1 MKFSCKTFFDIT
13 ATGITGH
20 YKSSRIPF
28 KDKAD
33 QSIEN
38 EILWNRSRNQ
48 QRNWETITQLL
59 SMRTQ
64 IFDLT
69 IPKKIKNVWEFEFEV
84 EAVGVF
90 ESQDNPVG
98 ILLIDADGV
107 PMLTGLT
114 EKQGIGPVLVPK
126 GENQNIWFSKL
137 L

>member
-28 KDKAD
+28 DDKAG

-38 EILWNRSRNQ
+38 ELLWNRSRNQ

-64 IFDLT
+64 IFDL
-69 IPKKIKNVWEFEFEV
+69 IMPKKVKHVWEFEFEV
-84 EAVGVF
+84 EAAGVF
-90 ESQDNPVG
+90 ESQGDPVG

-114 EKQGIGPVLVPK
+114 EKQGIKSALVTK
-126 GENQNIWFSKL
+126 GENQNIWFNKL
-137 L
+137 I